1 MDNQAS
7 SSQRRRISTV
17 EIPSSSPPR
26 SRRPSTQAGPSGSRK
41 RRRLTNQSVSSTASQ
56 PENEPIES
64 IDLTDVD
71 GNSAIAKV
79 LARQREDAVAAQHTD
94 DSANARS
101 RLTGYTCPVCMDTPV
116 DATTTVCG
124 HLFCHKCIIET
135 LKFSEEQRADHTG
148 KTPRGTCPV
157 CRKPLARADAPGNK
171 RNLIPL
177 QIKLVTKK
185 RTKHGGTS

>member
-94 DSANARS
+94 DSANSRS
-101 RLTGYTCPVCMDTPV
+101 RFTGYKCPVCIDTPV

-124 HLFCHKCIIET
+124 RYIHCGAVRIF
-135 LKFSEEQRADHTG
+135 
-148 KTPRGTCPV
+148 
-157 CRKPLARADAPGNK
+157 
-171 RNLIPL
+171 
-177 QIKLVTKK
+177 
-185 RTKHGGTS
+185 